1 MTREQKVE
9 CWELRRQGYTLQ
21 WLGDRYGLTRERIRQ
36 ILDARELQM
45 AGVSRKL
52 SSCIYPEIRKWMII
66 NCFTY
71 GHVATRCG
79 VTYET
84 LRNGLTGRTTLSKK
98 VIDAILDES
107 GMDYE
112 TAFRL

>member
-1 MTREQKVE
+1 
-9 CWELRRQGYTLQ
+9 
-21 WLGDRYGLTRERIRQ
+21 
-36 ILDARELQM
+36 
-45 AGVSRKL
+45 
-52 SSCIYPEIRKWMII
+52 MII

-84 LRNGLTGRTTLSKK
+84 LRNGLTGRTTMSKK